1 MRNPSSLKGIAAIF
15 VLTVSM
21 VSVIAGQDRG
31 QVRVQVFAGNQAVED
46 AEVVVSKITART
58 DAAGVVAIRVL
69 PGDTYVTV
77 IVEGFL
83 PVTVS
88 VEVFAGQ
95 ERVVRI
101 DLVEQPALEEEV
113 TVVATTRTDRRIE
126 DQPLRVE
133 VLNREEIDT

>member
-83 PVTVS
+83 PVK
-88 VEVFAGQ
+88 GK
-95 ERVVRI
+95 ERK
-101 DLVEQPALEEEV
+101 EGK
-113 TVVATTRTDRRIE
+113 
-126 DQPLRVE
+126 
-133 VLNREEIDT
+133 